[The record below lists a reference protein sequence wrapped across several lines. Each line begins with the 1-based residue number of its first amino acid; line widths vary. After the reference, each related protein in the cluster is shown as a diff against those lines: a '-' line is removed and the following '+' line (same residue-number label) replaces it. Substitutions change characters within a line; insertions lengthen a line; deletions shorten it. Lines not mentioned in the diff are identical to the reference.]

1 MPASL
6 GHPVQGCR
14 VVGPGLISLQH
25 LGLGSGLVPG
35 AEVLPVA
42 ALVRPLVAIF
52 RAWDSESTDRKGR
65 GDPDPQTLC
74 EYLLVC
80 RKESSFR

>member
-1 MPASL
+1 M
-6 GHPVQGCR
+6 
-14 VVGPGLISLQH
+14 VGPGLISLQH
-25 LGLGSGLVPG
+25 LGLGSGPVLG
-35 AEVLPVA
+35 AEVLLVA
-42 ALVRPLVAIF
+42 ALVRPLVVIF
-52 RAWDSESTDRKGR
+52 RAWDSESPDGKGR